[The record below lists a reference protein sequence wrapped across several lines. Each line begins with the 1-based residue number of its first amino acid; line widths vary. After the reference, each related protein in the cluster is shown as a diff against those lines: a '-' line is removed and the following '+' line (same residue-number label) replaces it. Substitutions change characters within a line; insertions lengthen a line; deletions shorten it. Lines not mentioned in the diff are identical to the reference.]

1 MYVVTLAVVGA
12 WIWPSV
18 IWLMIMGIV
27 ETEAA
32 LEVIMDV
39 AALEEEDMDAAIIE
53 EEEAAIMEEE
63 DIEAG
68 AAIMLLEVGMAEEEL
83 IIMEL
88 ELIIMALLVIMEAAA
103 VWGTVAQRASP
114 AEVAAREVCQLIS
127 YAWGIEQRAGTAL
140 AEQA

>member
-27 ETEAA
+27 ETEVTAAA
-32 LEVIMDV
+32 LEVM
-39 AALEEEDMDAAIIE
+39 AALEEEDAAIIMEEDDMLAAIIEDEEAAIIE
-53 EEEAAIMEEE
+53 EDMEG
-63 DIEAG
+63 AG
-68 AAIMLLEVGMAEEEL
+68 AAIMLLEVGMGMAEEEL

-88 ELIIMALLVIMEAAA
+88 ELIGMALLVIMEAAA

-114 AEVAAREVCQLIS
+114 AEVAAREYVS
-127 YAWGIEQRAGTAL
+127 
-140 AEQA
+140 